1 MALESKAKITGLG
14 VYIPPKTLTNHD
26 LEQMV
31 DTSDEWIIQRTGIRV
46 RHIAEED
53 VFSSDLGIKAVQSLA
68 EQPGV
73 ELSDVDLIIVST
85 ITPDYLTPSAAARI
99 QGSLGLKKAGVLD
112 LNAACAGFVY
122 ALCAANA
129 FITIGQYRK
138 VLVVAAETLSKITDY
153 TDRNTCVLFGD
164 GAGAALVEYC
174 EGQGNFIACYSGS
187 NGELGRKLYC
197 PGMADTIDGERKVAK
212 QAIYQDGK
220 GVYIWAIHTVPQG
233 LDALLEKANMTP
245 ADVDWFVPHSANLRM
260 IKSIVKR
267 YGFTMRKT
275 LTSVE
280 EYGNTSSVT
289 IPLALWLALQKGKLQ
304 RGDLMLLYGFGGGL
318 THAGVVLRW

>member
-1 MALESKAKITGLG
+1 
-14 VYIPPKTLTNHD
+14 
-26 LEQMV
+26 MV

-46 RHIAEED
+46 RHIAEDD
-53 VFSSDLGIKAVQSLA
+53 VFASDLGIKAVQNLA

-73 ELSDVDLIIVST
+73 DLCDVDLIIVST
-85 ITPDYLTPSAAARI
+85 ITPDYLTPSTAGRI
-99 QGSLGLKKAGVLD
+99 QGALGLKKAGVLD
-112 LNAACAGFVY
+112 FNAACAGFVY

-129 FITIGQYRK
+129 FITVGQYRK
-138 VLVVAAETLSKITDY
+138 ILVIAAETLSKITDY

-164 GAGAALVEYC
+164 GAGAALVEHS
-174 EGQGNFIACYSGS
+174 EDQGHFIACHSGS
-187 NGELGRKLYC
+187 NGELGKKLYC
-197 PGMADTIDGERKVAK
+197 PGMADTIEGERKTTK

-233 LDALLEKANMTP
+233 LDALLAKAKMSP

-275 LTSVE
+275 LTSVDQ
-280 EYGNTSSVT
+280 YGNTSSVT
-289 IPLALWLALQKGKLQ
+289 IPLALWLAEQKGKLK
-304 RGDLMLLYGFGGGL
+304 RDDLLLLYGFGGGL